1 MRVFVLA
8 LMILLLP
15 LRGWMGDSMAMG
27 SADHSMASAS
37 SSAEAHCPEHAHTA
51 SPASDHAMPAT
62 DHGDGH
68 QEAASDAGGHA
79 HDLCEVCNGP
89 AMAGQVTVQAG
100 GDARPGLSAARVE
113 AFLSHLPL
121 GEHKPPIA

>member
-27 SADHSMASAS
+27 LANQSLASAS
-37 SSAEAHCPEHAHTA
+37 SAADAHCPEHAHAA
-51 SPASDHAMPAT
+51 SASDHATPTT
-62 DHGDGH
+62 DHGAGH
-68 QEAASDAGGHA
+68 QEATSDADGHA
-79 HDLCEVCNGP
+79 HDLCDLCNGP
-89 AMAGQVTVQAG
+89 AMAGQLAIMAPA
-100 GDARPGLSAARVE
+100 DARPSPSAVRVE
-113 AFLSHLPL
+113 PFLSHLPL

>member
-8 LMILLLP
+8 LMIVLLP

-27 SADHSMASAS
+27 SADHAMASAS
-37 SSAEAHCPEHAHTA
+37 GAAETHCPDHAHTA
-51 SPASDHAMPAT
+51 PTNDHALPAM
-62 DHGDGH
+62 DHGGGH
-68 QEAASDAGGHA
+68 QEATSDTDGHA

-89 AMAGQVTVQAG
+89 AMAGQVATQAS
-100 GDARPGLSAARVE
+100 GDARPGLSVARVE
-113 AFLSHLPL
+113 PFLSHLPL